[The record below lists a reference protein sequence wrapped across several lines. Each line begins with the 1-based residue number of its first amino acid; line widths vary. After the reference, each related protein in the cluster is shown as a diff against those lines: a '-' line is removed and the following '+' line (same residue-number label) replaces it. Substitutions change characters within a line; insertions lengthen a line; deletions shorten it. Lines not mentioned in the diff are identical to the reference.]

1 MQRVVWFTF
10 LLTLFNDGIGQKGR
24 ISVSPTVL
32 LPNVSFRM
40 RAFFFFLLFICLK
53 LLLNL
58 FVKRKLWWRYFWMQ
72 VIGAPLRNVS
82 AGLLK
87 ELCRIP
93 AVSPHMKWRV
103 WWIIRSWMLKIIF
116 VVCVQSGWDRKW
128 RSKKWTHSDEIREQ
142 TFYWSR

>member
-1 MQRVVWFTF
+1 MALVKKDESQYHLQYCYQMFPSEWEP
-10 LLTLFNDGIGQKGR
+10 
-24 ISVSPTVL
+24 S
-32 LPNVSFRM
+32 
-40 RAFFFFLLFICLK
+40 FFFLLFICLK